1 MAPSH
6 HRLIT
11 LKFLN
16 MKYSV
21 HNWRSIGAS
30 YIFLI
35 SFMGLSLQAFSTSFT
50 KKSYV
55 VETNRVWLDVTDS
68 NGAFSQTLMGYR
80 TGATDGYDHGLDG
93 AYMNDGVVALTSL
106 ISDVRYA
113 IQFKGLPFVVTDVVA
128 LSFNAVYSG
137 SFTLSIDHCDG
148 FFQNTNFGVY
158 IHDAVTDTYTNLK
171 NGGYTFNSD
180 IGLFNSRFQ
189 LAYTAP
195 DSNLS
200 VEYTSDISSTIL
212 VYPSASSLVI
222 QSNNGTVLQNVAL
235 YTLTGALLSKQEGHS
250 ATVIMVEG
258 FNLQHQVLLVKGIT
272 SNGRT
277 FVKKCWIP

>member
-1 MAPSH
+1 
-6 HRLIT
+6 
-11 LKFLN
+11 

-35 SFMGLSLQAFSTSFT
+35 SFWGLSLQAFSTSFT
-50 KKSYV
+50 QKMYV
-55 VETNRVWLDVTDS
+55 VETNRVWLNVTDT

-106 ISDVRYA
+106 IGDVRYA
-113 IQFKGLPFVVTDVVA
+113 IQFKGLPFVATDVVA

-137 SFTLSIDHCDG
+137 TFTFAIDHSDG
-148 FFQNTNFGVY
+148 FFQNSNFGVY
-158 IHDAVTDTYTNLK
+158 IHDTVTDTYTNLK

-189 LAYTAP
+189 LAYSAP
-195 DSNLS
+195 NGSLAVSDVSEPS
-200 VEYTSDISSTIL
+200 TSIL

-222 QSNNGTVLQNVAL
+222 QSSNGTILQNVAL

-258 FNLQHQVLLVKGIT
+258 LYLHHQPLLVKGIT
-272 SNGRT
+272 SNGTT